1 MHLDGISSGLPFQ
14 PLHRDSGGIR
24 LTLAN
29 SYVKVQSATAANPV
43 VYTAPGHG
51 FKVND
56 VINVAGCSQ
65 SGYNLQNVAVTARTE
80 DTSTIGS
87 VDGSAFAAANWESCY
102 ASMQPLN
109 DVSAVSESTDT
120 NEDEIQV
127 TSNSHGFEEDD
138 FIDVCGV
145 ERNGKT
151 SEIENATVI
160 STETNSFKIQFSASG
175 SGAFSCSN
183 AVVRLSNNDLHRI
196 VHSNDISRT
205 KQKVWLI
212 TAATR
217 TVTTDAATG
226 EVIEQN

>member
-1 MHLDGISSGLPFQ
+1 MSALFLKIFASLIYLLTICVVLWPVIAIILLSSAP
-14 PLHRDSGGIR
+14 DS
-24 LTLAN
+24 A
-29 SYVKVQSATAANPV
+29 ATVANPV

-80 DTSTIGS
+80 ETFTIGS

-102 ASMQPLN
+102 ASIQPLN

-120 NEDEIQV
+120 NEDGVLQV

-138 FIDVCGV
+138 LVDVCGV

-151 SEIENATVI
+151 SEIVNATVI
-160 STETNSFKIQFSASG
+160 SSETDSFKIQFSASG

-196 VHSNDISRT
+196 VHSNDI
-205 KQKVWLI
+205 K
-212 TAATR
+212 
-217 TVTTDAATG
+217 
-226 EVIEQN
+226 